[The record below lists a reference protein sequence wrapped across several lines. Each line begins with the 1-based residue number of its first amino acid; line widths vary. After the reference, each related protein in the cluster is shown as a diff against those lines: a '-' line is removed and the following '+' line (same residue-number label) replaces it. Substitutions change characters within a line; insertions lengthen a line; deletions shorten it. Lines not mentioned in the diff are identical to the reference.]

1 MSDNSP
7 LRIQLI
13 TNLFAPDELG
23 GAALY
28 TDMARFLKERGHDIR
43 VTTTF
48 SYYPAWALRPED
60 QGISVRDEMMDG
72 IPVRRVAMY
81 VPAKVTGKSRML
93 SDLSFL
99 LSLVR
104 RSYYKDWKPQ
114 VVVTAIPMLS
124 ECLAQRFMYV
134 GQGIPRLIAV
144 KDFVVDSALEL
155 GILKLPLIGGVLR
168 WTERY
173 ALRSAQTISTIGP
186 QMLDK
191 LKPMIGNDRRMVLIP
206 DWIHQSLEKEINLQ
220 LAEKRPRA
228 QIQLVYSGNLGIKQG
243 LPDFLDQFA
252 GARALNP
259 GLKWG
264 LNIYGGGA
272 NKEAL
277 EAAVAANPAVQLG
290 GVQDE
295 VAYVRNLLTASACL
309 ITQKPGVGANFLPS
323 KILPALAT
331 GTPVLAVCDTDS
343 PLGREVAE
351 SGCGE
356 VVKPADAA
364 ALNEVL
370 QRWQDQP
377 EVLAKLSLAAKARAA
392 HYERSRVV
400 GLYESEIRRLAEG
413 TEQGSATPALPV
425 SGKAG

>member
-1 MSDNSP
+1 MSSNSP

-28 TDMARFLKERGHDIR
+28 TDMARFFKERGHDVR

-48 SYYPAWALRPED
+48 SYYPAWALKPED
-60 QGISVRDEMMDG
+60 KGVAMRDEVFDG

-81 VPAKVTGKSRML
+81 VPEKVTGKSRMM

-99 LSLVR
+99 TSLIR
-104 RSYYKDWKPQ
+104 RSKYKDWKPQ
-114 VVVTAIPMLS
+114 VILTALPMLS
-124 ECLAQRFMYV
+124 ECLAQRFIYV

-206 DWIHQSLEKEINLQ
+206 DWIHSSLETEINSQ
-220 LAEKRPRA
+220 LANKPPRA
-228 QIQLVYSGNLGIKQG
+228 QNQLIYSGNLGIKQG
-243 LPDFLDQFA
+243 LPDFLDQFHA
-252 GARALNP
+252 SNTANP
-259 GLKWG
+259 ALKWT
-264 LNIYGGGA
+264 LNIYGGGSD
-272 NKEAL
+272 KTAL
-277 EAAVAANPAVQLG
+277 TAAVAENPAVKLG

-295 VAYVRNLLTASACL
+295 VAYVHNLLTASACL

-331 GTPVLAVCDTDS
+331 GTPVLAVCDPDS
-343 PLGREVAE
+343 PLGKEVTE

-356 VVKPADAA
+356 IVKPADPAS
-364 ALNEVL
+364 LNEVL

-377 EVLAKLSLAAKARAA
+377 EYLAKISQKAKDRAA
-392 HYERSRVV
+392 HYERSNVV
-400 GLYESEIRRLAEG
+400 GKYEAELIRLV
-413 TEQGSATPALPV
+413 QG
-425 SGKAG
+425 GKDA

>member
-1 MSDNSP
+1 MSSKSP

-28 TDMARFLKERGHDIR
+28 TDMARFFKERGHDIR

-60 QGISVRDEMMDG
+60 QGVTVRDEELDG

-99 LSLVR
+99 TSLIR
-104 RSYYKDWKPQ
+104 RSYYPDWKPQ
-114 VVVTAIPMLS
+114 VISTGLPMLS
-124 ECLAQRFMYV
+124 ECLAQRFLYV
-134 GQGIPRLIAV
+134 GQGIPRHIAV

-155 GILKLPLIGGVLR
+155 GILKLPLIGGLLR

-173 ALRSAQTISTIGP
+173 ALRSAQTLSTIGP

-191 LKPMIGNDRRMVLIP
+191 LKPIIGNDRRMVMIP
-206 DWIHQSLEKEINLQ
+206 DWIHQSLQNQIDEQ
-220 LAEKRPRA
+220 LASKPQRA
-228 QIQLVYSGNLGIKQG
+228 TNQLIYSGNLGIKQG
-243 LPDFLDQFA
+243 LPDFLDQFTA
-252 GARALNP
+252 AQKLNP
-259 GLKWG
+259 KLKWR
-264 LNIYGGGA
+264 LDIYGGGA

-277 EAAVAANPAVQLG
+277 QAAVAANPAVKLG

-295 VAYVRNLLTASACL
+295 VAYVRNLLTPSACL

-323 KILPALAT
+323 KILPALAG
-331 GTPVLAVCDTDS
+331 GTPVLAVCETNS
-343 PLGREVAE
+343 PLGKEVIE

-356 VVKPADAA
+356 VVTPADPA
-364 ALNEVL
+364 ALAEVL
-370 QRWQDQP
+370 QRWQDDPQH
-377 EVLAKLSLAAKARAA
+377 LAQLGQNAKKRAA
-392 HYERSRVV
+392 NYERSNVL
-400 GLYESEIRRLAEG
+400 GKYEAEFYRMVDGSEN
-413 TEQGSATPALPV
+413 
-425 SGKAG
+425 